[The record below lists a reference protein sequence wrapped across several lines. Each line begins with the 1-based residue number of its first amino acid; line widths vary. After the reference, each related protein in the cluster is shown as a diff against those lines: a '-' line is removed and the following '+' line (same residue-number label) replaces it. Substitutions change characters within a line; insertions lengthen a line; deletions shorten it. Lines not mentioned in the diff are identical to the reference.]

1 MTYQRILAAGGVLMA
16 CMAVTAE
23 AQQQDGQLTIYLAT
37 TYGLEADNHC
47 QLMDYAQREAVAHMN
62 AAMKGSLVQ
71 RYNREALEAGLFSAN
86 RLVGMIGFNTIDW
99 TARRSEIGYWI
110 DAEHQKKGLI
120 TQGCRTLIDHGFN
133 ELDLN
138 RIEIR
143 CATGNN
149 RSRAIPERMG
159 FTCEGIMRQTEWLYD
174 HFEDHCLYALLRSEW
189 SMES

>member
-1 MTYQRILAAGGVLMA
+1 MLNLSIKADAYMRILDAHEAAALFA
-16 CMAVTAE
+16 
-23 AQQQDGQLTIYLAT
+23 LTNKNRTYLKRWLPWLDRNKT
-37 TYGLEADNHC
+37 PED
-47 QLMDYAQREAVAHMN
+47 
-62 AAMKGSLVQ
+62 SLRFVEGCRD
-71 RYNREALEAGLFSAN
+71 RYVNREALEAGLFSTN
-86 RLVGMIGFNTIDW
+86 KLVGMIGFNTIDW

-110 DAEHQKKGLI
+110 DAEHQGKGLI

-149 RSRAIPERMG
+149 RSRAIPERIG

-189 SMES
+189 SVES